1 MAAGYID
8 TSCLVA
14 VALEEPNWTRLA
26 ETLERYDPWLAST
39 LLEAEFQAALVRE
52 HVEHDTKSRALL
64 GRFTWIAPDR
74 RLTGEIDR
82 ALATGCVRGAG
93 LWHLAC
99 ALFVTPD
106 PADLAFVTLDAGQ
119 AGVAGR
125 LGFPGLPALLVDV
138 PPAPLPSPSDRKPP
152 TPEPDRRARSG
163 RSRPEVREK

>member
-14 VALEEPNWTRLA
+14 VALEQPNWTRLA
-26 ETLERYDPWLAST
+26 ETLERYDAWLASG
-39 LLEAEFQAALVRE
+39 LLETEFRAALVRE
-52 HVEHDTKSRALL
+52 QVEHGATSQALL

-82 ALATGCVRGAG
+82 ALACGYVRGAD

-99 ALFVTPD
+99 ALFVTPE

-119 AGVAGR
+119 AGVASR
-125 LGFPGLPALLVDV
+125 LGFPGLPASLVGAHQRRSM
-138 PPAPLPSPSDRKPP
+138 PKP
-152 TPEPDRRARSG
+152 RG
-163 RSRPEVREK
+163 